1 MVNRTIC
8 VEGGGQGKGAS
19 IAHRKGF
26 VSFVKR
32 AGLQG
37 KMPRIKL
44 CGSRYNA
51 YSKFKKESEDSQ
63 DVILLVDAEA
73 TVATNQPWEHLK
85 KEDGW
90 ERPDGTT
97 DEQCHLMV
105 QVMESWFLADKKTL
119 KEYYR
124 KGFNIN
130 ALPKN
135 PNIENIP
142 KEDVI
147 KGLNNATKNTQ
158 MGKYNKGSHSFEI
171 LARLDPEKV
180 RKASPYA
187 DRFIKTLLGQSDD

>member
-1 MVNRTIC
+1 MVNRIIC
-8 VEGGGQGKGAS
+8 IEGGGQGKGAS

-37 KMPRIKL
+37 KMPKIVL
-44 CGSRYNA
+44 CGSRYKA
-51 YSKFKKESEDSQ
+51 YSKFKKESEYSQ

-105 QVMESWFLADKKTL
+105 QIMESWFLADKQALAK
-119 KEYYR
+119 YYGR
-124 KGFNIN
+124 QFNRS

-135 PNIENIP
+135 QNIEEIS
-142 KEDVI
+142 KVDVEE
-147 KGLNNATKNTQ
+147 GLKQATKKTQ
-158 MGKYNKGSHSFEI
+158 KGEYSKGSHSFKI
-171 LARLDPEKV
+171 LALLDPEKV

-187 DRFIKTLLGQSDD
+187 DRFIKTLLGQSNA

>member
-1 MVNRTIC
+1 MVNPKIY
-8 VEGGGQGKGAS
+8 VEGGGDNKKTRSAC
-19 IAHRKGF
+19 RKGF
-26 VSFVKR
+26 ISFVER

-37 KMPRIKL
+37 KMPKVIP
-44 CGSRYNA
+44 CGDRGNA
-51 YSKFKKESEDSQ
+51 YIKFKTACELDEFAM
-63 DVILLVDAEA
+63 LLLDAEGSITA
-73 TVATNQPWEHLK
+73 EQPWDHLSK
-85 KEDGW
+85 QDTW
-90 ERPDGTT
+90 PRPEGATS
-97 DEQCHLMV
+97 EQCHLMV

-119 KEYYR
+119 REYYR

-158 MGKYNKGSHSFEI
+158 KGKYNKGSHSFEI

-180 RKASPYA
+180 RRASQYA

>member
-19 IAHRKGF
+19 IAHRNGF
-26 VSFVKR
+26 ISFIQR

-37 KMPRIKL
+37 KMPKIRL
-44 CGSRYNA
+44 CGSRYRA
-51 YSKFKKESEDSQ
+51 YSKFKKMSEYRQ
-63 DVILLVDAEA
+63 DVILLVDAET
-73 TVATNQPWEHLK
+73 TVTTNQPWEHLK

-105 QVMESWFLADKKTL
+105 QIMESWFLADKQALTK
-119 KEYYR
+119 YYGR
-124 KGFNIN
+124 QFNTS

-135 PNIENIP
+135 QNIEEIS
-142 KEDVI
+142 KVDVEG
-147 KGLNNATKNTQ
+147 GLKKATKKTQ
-158 MGKYNKGSHSFEI
+158 KGEYSKGSHSFKI
-171 LARLDPEKV
+171 LALLDPEKV

-187 DRFIKTLLGQSDD
+187 DRFIKTLLG

>member
-1 MVNRTIC
+1 MVKLKIY
-8 VEGGGQGKGAS
+8 VEGGGDSKKAKS
-19 IAHRKGF
+19 ACRKGF
-26 VSFVKR
+26 ISFVER

-37 KMPRIKL
+37 KKPQFISCGGRGDSYKQFKTACKL
-44 CGSRYNA
+44 GNFA
-51 YSKFKKESEDSQ
+51 M
-63 DVILLVDAEA
+63 LLVDAEGSVTA
-73 TVATNQPWEHLK
+73 DQPWDHLSK
-85 KEDGW
+85 QDSW
-90 ERPDGTT
+90 HRPEGATS
-97 DEQCHLMV
+97 EQCHLMV

-142 KEDVI
+142 KEDVL

-171 LARLDPEKV
+171 LARLDSEKV
-180 RKASPYA
+180 RSSPYA
-187 DRFIKTLLGQSDD
+187 DRFIKTLLGQGYG